1 VKRTLLALALAAAAI
16 FPAQARLGENESET
30 TARYGPLVAAYNAGE
45 QGYPYRTLAFQHAG
59 YVIIAQFLGSSCDMV
74 CFQKPGG
81 EAMTED
87 DIDLLLKSESDEG
100 KWSRSPLV
108 STDLIWD
115 RPDGAMARYDT
126 ARHALAFC
134 SQRYIQ
140 TDDARRKTD
149 QKRQLDNL

>member
-1 VKRTLLALALAAAAI
+1 MILALVAWAI
-16 FPAQARLGENESET
+16 LPAHARLGENESET
-30 TARYGPLVAAYNAGE
+30 TARYGPLLAAYNAGE

-59 YVIIAQFLGSSCDMV
+59 YVIITQFLGSTCDMV

-100 KWSRSPLV
+100 KWSRSQLV

-126 ARHALAFC
+126 AKHALVFC